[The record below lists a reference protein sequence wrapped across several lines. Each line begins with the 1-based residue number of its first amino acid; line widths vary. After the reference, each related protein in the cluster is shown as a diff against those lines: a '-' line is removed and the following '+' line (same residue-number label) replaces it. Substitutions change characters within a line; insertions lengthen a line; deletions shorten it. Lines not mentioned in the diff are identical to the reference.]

1 MFARSLVSL
10 VVVAAV
16 FSVAQCGPTGNSAAL
31 INTHSLLEK
40 EAAELTKEVAG
51 MTGDISALKADL
63 GKYTAEVEGGWKPE
77 VATKAKAALDSY
89 YSQRRELWIASR
101 NKEFAQKMISRLVE
115 RVPKVKELL
124 NKHFE
129 DYTRGAAVMNAY
141 VEAKE
146 STWHNRRMAT
156 LSQKHSEELTV
167 QAKDLEKKGSP
178 AAIVNAK
185 RASAADEA
193 ARALSYAKNA
203 QEQLDKSKLLRA
215 KVVEEC
221 MMPSREECNVIIRN
235 FAVGQNRLWTAYR
248 NKAMATDEIERLE
261 PLVEADRIAVV
272 EDTFKDRN
280 LGVSAFRLLR
290 NKWVDI
296 WKIERAR
303 SLAQQKIT
311 RIHLRMDRIWAE
323 LNDQTLEAQKKASNP
338 NEPPMPADVAES
350 IAGQR
355 VTYQTTTGRQQ
366 TIAETRPVTQF
377 SGPNSD
383 PNALVLQAQESKIH
397 SQE

>member
-1 MFARSLVSL
+1 MTSSYIYLLLLLLSA
-10 VVVAAV
+10 
-16 FSVAQCGPTGNSAAL
+16 VAQCGPTSNSAAL

-40 EAAELTKEVAG
+40 ESADLTKQVAG
-51 MTGDISALKADL
+51 MTGDIAALKADL
-63 GKYTAEVEGGWKPE
+63 GKYVAEVEGGWKPE
-77 VATKAKAALDSY
+77 VAGKAKAALDSY
-89 YSQRRELWIASR
+89 YAQRRELWIASR

-115 RVPKVKELL
+115 RVPKVRELL

-156 LSQKHSEELTV
+156 LSQRLAQEYSA
-167 QAKDLEKKGSP
+167 QAASLEKKGTP
-178 AAIVNAK
+178 AAVVNAK

-193 ARALSYAKNA
+193 ARAVSYAKNA
-203 QEQLDKSKLLRA
+203 QEQQDRSALLRS

-221 MMPSREECNVIIRN
+221 MMPSREECNVVLRN

-261 PLVEADRIAVV
+261 PLVEADRVAVV

-290 NKWVDI
+290 SKWVDI
-296 WKIERAR
+296 WKVERAR
-303 SLAQQKIT
+303 SLALQKIN

-323 LNDQTLEAQKKASNP
+323 LNDQTLEAQKKAANP

-355 VTYQTTTGRQQ
+355 VTYQTTTGKQQ
-366 TIAETRPVTQF
+366 PIAETRPVTQF

-383 PNALVLQAQESKIH
+383 PNALILQAQDTKIH
-397 SQE
+397 Q